1 MQELNTD
8 DFADTALLPAD
19 SELTATPLQIV
30 RSGTFDDFINGLT
43 SSDQQWLKRQSFAG
57 KTGQVA
63 WLENGQGVIGSDSE
77 DSLTP

>member
-43 SSDQQWLKRQSFAG
+43 SSDQQWLKRQSLQVKPVRLPGWKMVKESSAAIA
-57 KTGQVA
+57 KTR
-63 WLENGQGVIGSDSE
+63 
-77 DSLTP
+77 